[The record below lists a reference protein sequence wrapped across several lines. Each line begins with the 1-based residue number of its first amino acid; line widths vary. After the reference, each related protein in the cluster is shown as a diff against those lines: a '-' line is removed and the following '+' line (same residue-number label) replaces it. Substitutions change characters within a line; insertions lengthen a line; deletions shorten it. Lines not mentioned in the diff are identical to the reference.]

1 MGTFGDIRVV
11 EDMQAVVGVSFD
23 WVIALWIHL
32 IGLMSADHLTRQA
45 HLAGAIPRERL
56 CDLAGAGGSLLLA
69 GPPWLCIL

>member
-1 MGTFGDIRVV
+1 MGTFGGIRVV

-32 IGLMSADHLTRQA
+32 VGLMGAYHLTRQA

-56 CDLAGAGGSLLLA
+56 RDLAGTDGSLLLA
-69 GPPWLCIL
+69 RPPGLCVL